1 MKKFLLV
8 LATTGLVMTG
18 CSQSEIIGEAPEAQ
32 TGKIG
37 FASHVNKG
45 TRALTVD
52 NFNNFFVYGSYQ
64 MPNSETNIQ
73 IFNGT
78 EVSKSGNTWIYND
91 TRYWVE
97 GATYRFA
104 AYGIDGNTL
113 PAGTNANFNSNKDL
127 NLIKYNCAGQQ
138 DVVYAKKENII
149 GKAEGNSVVDMQF
162 NHILS
167 RVKFQINNLFPEG
180 YNIRIADFKLINIRN
195 IGNYYGEKN
204 SWLNPDGAENE
215 YKEPYRE
222 PSNLEIT
229 PSFDGDDN
237 ANANGTI
244 TTNFAYV
251 IPYTYTE
258 ANVKISFRVFVTY
271 KKENETTEIFDKTL
285 TASLQP
291 NWIMNHQYLY
301 KINITGSS
309 AGLDP
314 IEFSGTVNDWNTEE
328 NGSDITIDS
337 GELPTE
343 ND

>member
-45 TRALTVD
+45 TRAID
-52 NFNNFFVYGSYQ
+52 NSTFNKFFVYGSYQ
-64 MPNSETNIQ
+64 MQNSETNIQ

-78 EVSKSGNTWIYND
+78 EVSKSENTWTYND
-91 TRYWVE
+91 TRYWIE
-97 GATYRFA
+97 NATYRFA
-104 AYGIDGNTL
+104 AYGIDGNAL

-127 NLIKYNCAGQQ
+127 NLIKYNCAGQK
-138 DVVYAKKENII
+138 DVVYAKQENIK
-149 GKAEGNSVVDMQF
+149 GKAEGNSAVDMQF
-162 NHILS
+162 SHILS
-167 RVKFQINNLFPEG
+167 RVKFQIKNSFPVG
-180 YNIRIADFKLINIRN
+180 YNIRIEDFKLINIRN
-195 IGNYYGEKN
+195 IGNYYGERN
-204 SWLNPDGAENE
+204 SWFNSNGAENE
-215 YKEPYRE
+215 YTAPYRE
-222 PSNLEIT
+222 PENLVIT

-237 ANANGTI
+237 ADANGSI

-251 IPYTYTE
+251 IPFTYTV
-258 ANVKISFRVFVTY
+258 ANVKISFHVFVTY

-314 IEFSGTVNDWNTEE
+314 IQFSGTVNDWNAEE
-328 NGSDITIDS
+328 SGSDITIDS
-337 GELPTE
+337 GELPIE
-343 ND
+343 E